1 MKALTIKE
9 PWATLIIDGYKKY
22 EFRSWKTN
30 YRGKILIHA
39 GMSEEKDMLKKF
51 KDYNLNCSKGM
62 IIGEALLTDCILVTK
77 EFEEELL
84 KIDKTVYGRES
95 HEMTYAWKLENIIKY
110 DKPIPVKG
118 KLGLWNYEEEIMHEM
133 RLNNGPFEL
142 IKNGTKTIE
151 IRLNDEKRRL
161 LKEGD
166 IIEFEN
172 RATKEKLK
180 TKVIKLHKFDN
191 FEELY
196 KHFDKISLGYAEDE
210 IAEPKDMEQYYPQD
224 KQKQYGVLGIEI
236 KVIK

>member
-84 KIDKTVYGRES
+84 KIDKNLTNNKHIIQRC
-95 HEMTYAWKLENIIKY
+95 AILKLDCSCIYYNLRGKFRKY
-110 DKPIPVKG
+110 K
-118 KLGLWNYEEEIMHEM
+118 
-133 RLNNGPFEL
+133 
-142 IKNGTKTIE
+142 
-151 IRLNDEKRRL
+151 
-161 LKEGD
+161 
-166 IIEFEN
+166 
-172 RATKEKLK
+172 
-180 TKVIKLHKFDN
+180 KVIFRSRCM
-191 FEELY
+191 EE
-196 KHFDKISLGYAEDE
+196 
-210 IAEPKDMEQYYPQD
+210 
-224 KQKQYGVLGIEI
+224 
-236 KVIK
+236 